1 MFEQQTKKR
10 KFSAVIGEGEVDEN
24 THASKCRKKY
34 ILIVGDGDFSY
45 SLALTRKL
53 RAKKGT
59 RYIIQAT
66 ELRSAETL
74 RQIYQKFNSNCETL
88 CSLGVSLVFG
98 IDATKLHQHYKNQYF
113 DEIHFNGPHVAHGAK
128 EYEKAEVQQL
138 VTKFCASAKQCQQ
151 VSGKLFIGIPDPV
164 DREHR
169 YSRQSGTYNIYPA
182 TLSQGYKYT
191 FKRQLPEEYHHKIT
205 YADRSTPVAEQM
217 RQFEFC
223 RTPLSP
229 KTLAHQS
236 PPKKFVDP
244 KGKTHHVL
252 FSQET
257 LVDSQNSQNSQK
269 SELDDLADE
278 RMINTNPRSAAQI
291 LSQPTSPGL
300 FHAVTPTVGNQPIQ
314 RSYSWPGLTL

>member
-1 MFEQQTKKR
+1 MFAQQAKR
-10 KFSAVIGEGEVDEN
+10 RKISEVMRAVDEN
-24 THASKCRKKY
+24 MPASTCRIKN

-45 SLALTRKL
+45 AVALTQKR

-59 RYIIQAT
+59 TYIIQAT

-74 RQIYQKFNSNCETL
+74 RKIYQNFDSNCKTL
-88 CSLGVSLVFG
+88 CQLGVSLVFG
-98 IDATKLHQHYKNQYF
+98 IDATKLHQHYEGQHF

-128 EYEKAEVQQL
+128 DYEKTEVQQL
-138 VTKFCASAKQCQQ
+138 VTAFCASAKLCQR
-151 VSGKLFIGIPDPV
+151 VCGKLFIGIPDPA
-164 DREHR
+164 DRKHR
-169 YSRQSGTYNIYPA
+169 YLRQSATYNIYPA
-182 TLSQGYKYT
+182 TLSQGYKYK
-191 FKRQLPEEYHHKIT
+191 FKRQLPKEYHHKIT

-236 PPKKFVDP
+236 PSKKFVDST
-244 KGKTHHVL
+244 GKTHHVL

-257 LVDSQNSQNSQK
+257 LVDSQNSQK
-269 SELDDLADE
+269 SEYEDLDDDTL
-278 RMINTNPRSAAQI
+278 IHTNPLSAAQI

-300 FHAVTPTVGNQPIQ
+300 FSTDKAPATSQKNQPTR
-314 RSYSWPGLTL
+314 RSHSCPEITL